1 LLFGIGLAPMIYT
14 LDPTRL
20 PHRQDL
26 YLLIVILGGLT
37 VILARRFWLAATY
50 LLSFIA
56 ISTIWSTWTG
66 ENFAYSVFR
75 IFGPLNLV
83 FCFHMISDPVTSPES
98 RGAQIRLGLALATVD
113 MIFREFYIYHSTLLA
128 MISIAAI
135 RGAWTNWQF
144 AALTHLGSASPTKAR
159 DI

>member
-1 LLFGIGLAPMIYT
+1 
-14 LDPTRL
+14 
-20 PHRQDL
+20 
-26 YLLIVILGGLT
+26 
-37 VILARRFWLAATY
+37 
-50 LLSFIA
+50 
-56 ISTIWSTWTG
+56 
-66 ENFAYSVFR
+66 
-75 IFGPLNLV
+75 
-83 FCFHMISDPVTSPES
+83 
-98 RGAQIRLGLALATVD
+98 